1 MMAYGKNQAAERTG
15 RLVAHPRNLAL
26 TGPLMSIIVNGG
38 LVLAGVAGLFMA
50 AQGLKAGPSVV
61 FAAMIWASA
70 HSLIVRMR
78 NGMNM
83 QQPDERERAVAT
95 NAGVVGSYLTVVL
108 LGVWF
113 MLLGAFAD
121 QGMWSPKSPEE
132 WHALG
137 FFVIGLTLQIT
148 NIAAAWQ
155 TPAYSGDLM
164 DED

>member
-1 MMAYGKNQAAERTG
+1 MAYGKNQAAERMG
-15 RLVAHPRNLAL
+15 QLLAHPRNLAL
-26 TGPLMSIIVNGG
+26 TGPLMSMIVNAG

-70 HSLIVRMR
+70 HSLIVRLR
-78 NGMNM
+78 NGTNT
-83 QQPDERERAVAT
+83 QQPDERERAIAT

-108 LGVWF
+108 LGGWF
-113 MLLGAFAD
+113 MLLGNFAD
-121 QGMWSPKSPEE
+121 AGMWFPKAPQE

-155 TPAYSGDLM
+155 TPAYSRDVM